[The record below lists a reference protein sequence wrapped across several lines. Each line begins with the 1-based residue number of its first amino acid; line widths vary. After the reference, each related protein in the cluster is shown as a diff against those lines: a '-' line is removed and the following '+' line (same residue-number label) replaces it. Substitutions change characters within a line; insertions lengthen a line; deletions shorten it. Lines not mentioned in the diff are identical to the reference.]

1 MRQQDLFRLLPTG
14 ATTLSGALTCVAV
27 VTASPVMSVQSI
39 NYTKYETDHQSLHA
53 PFGALYSWRDA
64 LLAEKGIPNTPLEK
78 HITAMKNLAVR
89 CLEPTRQHFGLP
101 ILVTSGFR
109 SVLLNTEV
117 KGASNS
123 QHMAGEA
130 ADITIPRKYW
140 PFCYTCQEQIARL
153 LFTWMKNNIDLDQLI
168 LEHSGLSWWVHV
180 SCRVN
185 FRHNRHQKLKI
196 ENGKTTIVE

>member
-1 MRQQDLFRLLPTG
+1 MKQIINPYMLLSEHFTLG
-14 ATTLSGALTCVAV
+14 EMLSSQKAT
-27 VTASPVMSVQSI
+27 
-39 NYTKYETDHQSLHA
+39 
-53 PFGALYSWRDA
+53 
-64 LLAEKGIPNTPLEK
+64 EKGIPNTPLEK

-153 LFTWMKNNIDLDQLI
+153 LFTWMK
-168 LEHSGLSWWVHV
+168 
-180 SCRVN
+180 
-185 FRHNRHQKLKI
+185 
-196 ENGKTTIVE
+196 TI

>member
-1 MRQQDLFRLLPTG
+1 MKQIINPYMFLSEHFTLGEMLSSQK
-14 ATTLSGALTCVAV
+14 AT
-27 VTASPVMSVQSI
+27 
-39 NYTKYETDHQSLHA
+39 
-53 PFGALYSWRDA
+53 
-64 LLAEKGIPNTPLEK
+64 EKGIPNTPLEK

-153 LFTWMKNNIDLDQLI
+153 LFTWMKDNIDLDQLI